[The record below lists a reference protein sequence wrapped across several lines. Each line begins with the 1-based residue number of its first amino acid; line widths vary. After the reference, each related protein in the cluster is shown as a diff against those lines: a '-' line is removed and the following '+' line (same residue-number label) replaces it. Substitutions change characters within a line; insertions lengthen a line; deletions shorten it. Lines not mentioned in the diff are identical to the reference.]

1 MNYIRPLLLACF
13 LTILGNMVKASE
25 TVRITKKLQWN
36 DLTRLKNANSD
47 LPDFQGAW
55 HLDEWGGLPCL
66 VSKTE
71 LRQFGNAQQINW
83 INSSTA
89 VLNSVF
95 ISQDQRAIIQ
105 GDWIVDTHVTDGAGK
120 FYLVV
125 AILPLRKTSAGE
137 LERLTEIDIE
147 VTIENATA
155 TSNRVLTFADH
166 SALSEGTWYKVA
178 IARDGIYKMDK
189 SFLNQLGV
197 NTNGI
202 NPQNINVYGNGGQL
216 LPENNQDPRYDD
228 LQKCSILIQGES
240 DGSFNEG
247 DFILFYGKGPDTW
260 KRSYDT
266 TLNRSL
272 WTHNKHYYSDSAYY
286 FIRVD
291 DVSPKRLISLP
302 EVIEAETHTVTKFQ
316 DYQYV
321 ENDLFN
327 LIKSGREFYGD
338 QFDLNTTG
346 SFNFNFPNIS
356 TTDEASLETLVA
368 VRSVGGNSNFKF
380 SAGNAQLFTQQTTS
394 SAGEISAAAVT
405 DYASILFNPG
415 GSNINV
421 AVEFQKFNS
430 ESQGWIDFIRIN
442 AARNLIMSGNQM
454 KFRDTTQ
461 IGAGNIGRFQLGSAN
476 SVSGLQ
482 IWDITDY
489 INPAEVA
496 FAANNGTAE
505 WKLATDI
512 VHEFIAFGNGGFLVP
527 SPRGQV
533 ANQDLHALNDVDLI
547 IVSSPGLR
555 EAADQLA
562 QIHSDEGQIVAI
574 VSPQQVFNEF
584 SCGNPDVTAIRMMMK
599 MLYDRADGNTDLLPR
614 NLCLFGDGS
623 YSNNKGWEAFLGN
636 NLIVFESNNS
646 LSPTQSY
653 VSDDYFV
660 LLSDDDN
667 GSSLNELDAGVGR
680 IPASDLPE
688 ALGYLEKVRTYIS
701 QNTNPTGDAYCLGD
715 ENGTPYGPW
724 RNVLTFVAD
733 DQDGNGGATEPI
745 HLRDS
750 NYLADS
756 IQVRYPQ
763 YDIVKIFMD
772 AYKQEPTPGGE
783 RYPDGEN
790 AIRQRIESGSL
801 IVTYIGHGGERGWAH
816 ERILSINTISNF
828 TNKYKLPVFLTAT
841 CELARYDDPSYD
853 SAGEVLVMNPNGGAI
868 AMLTTTRI
876 VFAGENFEMDKAF
889 FKYALESHNIPNLSL
904 GMINML
910 CKNEVGSGNYS
921 KPNFSLLGDP
931 ALKMTYP
938 KLDVYTTHINGN
950 DITLYTDTLKAL
962 QEVEFKGYV
971 GDINGNKITNF
982 NGFVYPTVFDKITQ
996 VETLNND
1003 GGTVQNF
1010 NVYNKNIFKGKA
1022 SVNNGDFS
1030 FKFIV
1035 PYDINYSVGNARV
1048 SYYAVGGNDDG
1059 HGYSTAFKV
1068 GSSLEGALLNNV
1080 GPQIE
1085 LFLNDTTF
1093 ISGGVTN
1100 TEPILIA
1107 QLKDENGVNTVGN
1120 GIGHDLTAILDNDTQ
1135 NPIVL
1140 NEFYETDLD
1149 TYKSGKVRYQL
1160 FKMTEGQHTILLK
1173 AWDVH
1178 NNSSTA
1184 TLDFLV
1190 ANSSNVALQ
1199 HVLNYPNPFTTR
1211 TQFMFEHNQACES
1224 LDVKIQV
1231 FTVGGKL
1238 VKTLDQK
1245 VKQNGFRSDPIAW
1258 DGLDDFGDRI
1268 GKGVY
1273 VYKIEVRNESGDT
1286 AEQFEKLVILN

>member
-1 MNYIRPLLLACF
+1 MNYIKPLLLACF
-13 LTILGNMVKASE
+13 LTIFSNMVKASE

-36 DLTRLKNANSD
+36 DLTRLKTDNSD
-47 LPDFQGAW
+47 IPDFDGAW
-55 HLDEWGGLPCL
+55 HLNEWGGLPCL
-66 VSKTE
+66 VTKTE
-71 LRQFGNAQQINW
+71 LRQFATIQQINW
-83 INSSTA
+83 ISTSTA
-89 VLNSVF
+89 SFNAAF
-95 ISQDQRAIIQ
+95 ITQDQQ
-105 GDWIVDTHVTDGAGK
+105 TVLQEDWKIDARVTEGGGK

-125 AILPLRKTSAGE
+125 AVLPLRKTPGGMID
-137 LERLTEIDIE
+137 RLTGVDIE
-147 VTIENATA
+147 ISIVNANPSSDRT
-155 TSNRVLTFADH
+155 LTFADH
-166 SALSEGTWYKVA
+166 SVLSEGTWYKVA
-178 IARDGIYKMDK
+178 IARDGVYKMDK

-197 NTNGI
+197 NSNAI

-216 LPENNQDPRYDD
+216 LPEDNQDFRYDD
-228 LQKCSILIQGES
+228 LQKCSIFIQGES

-260 KRSYDT
+260 KKAYNTALGRSV
-266 TLNRSL
+266 
-272 WTHNKHYYSDSAYY
+272 WAHNKHYYSDSAYY
-286 FIRVD
+286 YIRID
-291 DVSPKRLISLP
+291 DVSPKRLITLP
-302 EVIEAETHTVTKFQ
+302 EVNESETHVVTKFQ
-316 DYQYV
+316 DYQYI

-327 LIKSGREFYGD
+327 LVKSGREFYGD
-338 QFDLNTTG
+338 QFDLNTTS

-356 TTDEASLETLVA
+356 TTEQASLETIVA
-368 VRSVGGNSNFKF
+368 VRSVGGGSKFKF
-380 SAGNAQLFTQQTTS
+380 NVGDAQLLTQSTTTS
-394 SAGEISAAAVT
+394 GGEISPAAGT
-405 DYASILFNPG
+405 DSAEILFIPN

-421 AVEFQKFNS
+421 AVEFQKFNA
-430 ESQGWIDFIRIN
+430 EAQGWIDYIRIN
-442 AARNLIMSGNQM
+442 ASRNLVMSGNQM
-454 KFRDTTQ
+454 RFRDTTQ

-476 SVSGLQ
+476 AVSGLQ

-489 INPAEVA
+489 TNPAIITA
-496 FAANNGTAE
+496 PINNSTAE
-505 WKLATDI
+505 WKLATD
-512 VHEFIAFGNGGFLVP
+512 VAHEFVAFGNNGLLVP

-533 ANQDLHALNDVDLI
+533 ANQDLHSLNNIDLI
-547 IVSSPGLR
+547 IVSAPGLR

-562 QIHSDEGQIVAI
+562 QIHSDEGQIVAV

-584 SCGNPDVTAIRMMMK
+584 SCGNPDVTAIRMLMK
-599 MLYDRADGNTDLLPR
+599 MLYDRAGGNADNLPR

-623 YSNNKGWEAFLGN
+623 YQNNKGWQTFLGN
-636 NLIVFESNNS
+636 DMIVFESDNS

-660 LLSDDDN
+660 LLGDDDT
-667 GSSLNELDAGVGR
+667 GSQLDELDAGVGR

-688 ALGYLEKVRTYIS
+688 ALGYVEKVRTYIS

-715 ENGTPYGPW
+715 ENGTAYGPW
-724 RNVLTFVAD
+724 RNILTFVSD
-733 DQDGNGGATEPI
+733 DQDGNGGATERL
-745 HLRDS
+745 HLDQS
-750 NYLADS
+750 NELADS
-756 IQVRYPQ
+756 VQAKYPQ
-763 YDIVKIFMD
+763 YDVVKIFMD

-816 ERILSINTISNF
+816 ERILSKNTISNF

-876 VFAGENFEMDKAF
+876 VFAGDNFEMDKAF
-889 FKYALESHNIPNLSL
+889 FKYALESHNIPDLSL

-910 CKNEVGSGNYS
+910 CKNEVSDGNYS

-931 ALKMTYP
+931 ALKMSYP

-950 DITLYTDTLKAL
+950 DIMLYTDTLKAL
-962 QEVEFKGYV
+962 QEAEFKGYI
-971 GDINGNKITNF
+971 GDVNGNKLTNF

-996 VETLNND
+996 VQTLNND
-1003 GGTVQNF
+1003 GGDVQVF

-1022 SVNNGDFS
+1022 SVTNGDFS

-1035 PYDINYSVGNARV
+1035 PYDINYSVGNGRV
-1048 SYYAVGGNDDG
+1048 SYYAVAGNDDG
-1059 HGYSTAFKV
+1059 HGYSYSFKV
-1068 GSSLEGALLNNV
+1068 GASLNGAVLNNV

-1149 TYKSGKVRYQL
+1149 TYKSGEVRYQL

-1178 NNSSTA
+1178 NNSSTS

-1190 ANSSNVALQ
+1190 ANSSTVALQ

-1224 LDVKIQV
+1224 LDVRIQV
-1231 FTVGGKL
+1231 FTVSGKL

-1245 VKQNGFRSDPIAW
+1245 VKQNGFRSEPIAW

-1273 VYKIEVRNESGDT
+1273 VYKIEVRNESGGS